1 MTIKYEDSYLGQ
13 LRKLVGKQKVFVIT
27 ARAIIQDSAGRVLF
41 VRRKDNG
48 NWVMPAG
55 SMELGESIM
64 DCVRR
69 EVREE
74 CGLEVISAVPI
85 AVYSDPRF
93 SFVTA
98 YGDPYQPLS
107 IVFLVKEWRG
117 QLQAT
122 TDETLDARFYN
133 LKELPPN
140 LPAVYH
146 ETLEDLQ
153 LYNGQIIVK

>member
-13 LRKLVGKQKVFVIT
+13 IRKLVGQRKLFAIT
-27 ARAIIQDSAGRVLF
+27 ARAIIQDPAGRVLF

-55 SMELGESIM
+55 SIELGESIM
-64 DCVRR
+64 DCVKR
-69 EVREE
+69 EVKEE
-74 CGLEVISAVPI
+74 SGLEVVSAVPI
-85 AVYSDPRF
+85 AIYSDPRF

-117 QLQAT
+117 RLQAT
-122 TDETLDARFYN
+122 TDETLDARFFS
-133 LKELPPN
+133 LDELPPN
-140 LPAVYH
+140 LPPVYH
-146 ETLEDLQ
+146 ETLEDL
-153 LYNGQIIVK
+153 LRYVGQIIVK

>member
-1 MTIKYEDSYLGQ
+1 MPIKYEDSYLGQ
-13 LRKLVGKQKVFVIT
+13 LRKLIGKQKAFVIT
-27 ARAIIQDSAGRVLF
+27 ARAIIQDSVGRVLF
-41 VRRKDNG
+41 VCRKDNG

-85 AVYSDPRF
+85 AVYSEPRF
-93 SFVTA
+93 SFVTV

-117 QLQAT
+117 QLQSA
-122 TDETLDARFYN
+122 TDETLDARFFS
-133 LKELPPN
+133 LDELPPN

-146 ETLEDLQ
+146 ETLKDLTR
-153 LYNGQIIVK
+153 YNGQMIVK

>member
-1 MTIKYEDSYLGQ
+1 MTINYEDSYLGQ

-27 ARAIIQDSAGRVLF
+27 ARAIIQDSVGRVLF

-48 NWVMPAG
+48 SWVMPAG

-64 DCVRR
+64 DCVKR
-69 EVREE
+69 EVKEE
-74 CGLEVISAVPI
+74 SGLEVISAVPI
-85 AVYSDPRF
+85 AIYSDPRF

-122 TDETLDARFYN
+122 TDETLDARFYS

-146 ETLEDLQ
+146 ETLEDL
-153 LYNGQIIVK
+153 LRYGGQIIVK